1 MSTFY
6 SLDLESKHS
15 SLERILWEKNFPSG
29 SENKR
34 KNAFFVDFFN
44 KQKVRICV
52 GFIYVTE
59 ITKLMPKY
67 LLFLFAVAYVPK
79 TNGYAPRG
87 QKGLEENKFDHPRS
101 FLVF

>member
-1 MSTFY
+1 MHF
-6 SLDLESKHS
+6 
-15 SLERILWEKNFPSG
+15 LWIFS
-29 SENKR
+29 
-34 KNAFFVDFFN
+34 N
-44 KQKVRICV
+44 KQKVRKCV

-59 ITKLMPKY
+59 ITKLMPM
-67 LLFLFAVAYVPK
+67 YVPK

>member
-1 MSTFY
+1 M
-6 SLDLESKHS
+6 
-15 SLERILWEKNFPSG
+15 
-29 SENKR
+29 
-34 KNAFFVDFFN
+34 
-44 KQKVRICV
+44 

-59 ITKLMPKY
+59 ITKLIPKY
-67 LLFLFAVAYVPK
+67 LLLLFNVAYVPK